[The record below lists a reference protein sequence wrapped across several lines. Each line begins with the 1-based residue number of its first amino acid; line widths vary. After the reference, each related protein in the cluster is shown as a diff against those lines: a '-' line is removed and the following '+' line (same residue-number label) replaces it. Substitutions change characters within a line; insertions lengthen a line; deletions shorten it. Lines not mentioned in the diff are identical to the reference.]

1 MTLDT
6 APHATT
12 GEESDAATPLPR
24 PGFALVDGVLHVE
37 NVPLDIIA
45 DAVGTPVYVYS
56 RGGIEHQ
63 YDRLAAAL
71 PAHATIAFAVKSNP
85 NLGVIAVLAARGAGA
100 DVVSGGEML
109 RALAGGV
116 PPARIIFSGVGKT
129 LAEHE
134 AALATGIGQ
143 INVESEPE
151 LDMLSAVAA
160 RMGVTARVA
169 LRVNPDVEAGTH
181 TKISTGRKEDKF
193 GIPAARALAAAEL
206 ARSLPGIE
214 VCGLA
219 VHIGSQL
226 TTLDPFERSFEALGE
241 LMRTLRAAGH
251 TIDTMDLGGGLGVR
265 YAPGDPE
272 PPPVEAYGAMVA
284 RATRGWDARL
294 IFEPG
299 RYLVAEAGLLL
310 TTVILVKEGVDRRF
324 VVVDAAMNDL
334 LRPSLY
340 GAFHDIRSVRP
351 TGERFE
357 ADVVGPACESGDT
370 FARAR
375 TIDTVQAGDRVAIMT
390 AGAYGASLA
399 STYNSRP
406 LVPEAMASGD
416 KWRLVAKRVPVADMI
431 ALESVPD
438 WS

>member
-1 MTLDT
+1 MTLSALR
-6 APHATT
+6 APPPE
-12 GEESDAATPLPR
+12 GEDDA
-24 PGFALVDGVLHVE
+24 PGFALIDGTLHAE
-37 NVPLDIIA
+37 AVPLDTIA

-71 PAHATIAFAVKSNP
+71 PRGALIAFAVKANP
-85 NLGVIAVLAARGAGA
+85 NLGVVATLAARGAGA

-109 RALAGGV
+109 RALKAGV
-116 PPARIIFSGVGKT
+116 PPERIIFSGVGKT

-134 AALATGIGQ
+134 AALAAGIAQ

-151 LDMLSAVAA
+151 LHMLSAVAS

-169 LRVNPDVEAGTH
+169 LRVNPDVAAGTH

-193 GIPAARALAAAEL
+193 GIPAARALAAADL
-206 ARSLPGIE
+206 ARALPGLR

-226 TTLDPFERSFEALGE
+226 TSLDPFERSFEAMAD
-241 LMRTLRAAGH
+241 LMRALRAAGYAVE
-251 TIDTMDLGGGLGVR
+251 TMDLGGGLGVA
-265 YAPGDPE
+265 YEPGQPV
-272 PPPVEAYGAMVA
+272 PPTMEAYGAMVA
-284 RATRGWDARL
+284 RATRDWDARL

-299 RYLVAEAGLLL
+299 RLLVAEAGALLA
-310 TTVILVKEGVDRRF
+310 TVTLVKEGEDRRF
-324 VVVDAAMNDL
+324 VVIDAAMNDL

-340 GAFHDIRSVRP
+340 GAYHGIRAVRP
-351 TGERFE
+351 GAGRFT

-370 FARAR
+370 FARERAMDAVG
-375 TIDTVQAGDRVAIMT
+375 TGERVAIMT

-399 STYNSRP
+399 STYNSRA
-406 LVPEAMASGD
+406 LVPEVMVSGN
-416 KWRLVAKRVPVADMI
+416 KWRLVAKRVAVADMI
-431 ALESVPD
+431 ALEHVPSWD
-438 WS
+438 DPS